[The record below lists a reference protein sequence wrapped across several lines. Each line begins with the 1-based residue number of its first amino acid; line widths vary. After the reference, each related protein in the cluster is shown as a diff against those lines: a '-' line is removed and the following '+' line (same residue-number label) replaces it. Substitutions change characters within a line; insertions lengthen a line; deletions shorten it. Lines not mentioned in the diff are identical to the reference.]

1 MGMQEANFCVCSS
14 SSLWFL
20 SHLQDCYILDQG
32 GLKIYVWKGKN
43 ANAQEKKEAMNQ
55 ALVGLDVK
63 EENLE
68 EGQRRPPSRE
78 KAVGAKGQGWLWA
91 SLSSG
96 AVILEVLCIPGRQP
110 PSDPKNWHKK
120 GASSGLAP

>member
-1 MGMQEANFCVCSS
+1 MSVAPP
-14 SSLWFL
+14 SLRPQALALCFL
-20 SHLQDCYILDQG
+20 SCLQDCYILDQG

-55 ALVGLDVK
+55 ALVGLGVE

-78 KAVGAKGQGWLWA
+78 RAVGAKDQWWLW
-91 SLSSG
+91 G
-96 AVILEVLCIPGRQP
+96 
-110 PSDPKNWHKK
+110 
-120 GASSGLAP
+120 